1 MTLEDFMRIPTRLDW
16 NREIEFGW
24 PGPDGSTASTDHM
37 MGVKIG
43 VTSKAFEHSTLPAN
57 LHDWRYRLGR
67 ENGLGGNYRRVADV
81 AYRDDCIKYI
91 RTQLDSR
98 VATALGVS
106 RAWVR
111 YGVLRA
117 FGWKAFKK

>member
-43 VTSKAFEHSTLPAN
+43 VTSKAFEQT
-57 LHDWRYRLGR
+57 
-67 ENGLGGNYRRVADV
+67 
-81 AYRDDCIKYI
+81 
-91 RTQLDSR
+91 T
-98 VATALGVS
+98 
-106 RAWVR
+106 
-111 YGVLRA
+111 GVLQMLPTAMTASSTYGRSSTA
-117 FGWKAFKK
+117 A

>member
-37 MGVKIG
+37 MGVK
-43 VTSKAFEHSTLPAN
+43 
-57 LHDWRYRLGR
+57 
-67 ENGLGGNYRRVADV
+67 LGGNYRRVADV